1 MSQGAPSVLLLLIL
15 LDCDSFLGNNSQL
28 IGPDWT
34 GKDLSRGLFKRSL
47 EKSILQYY
55 KWQSNLYNKFVRV
68 LLCKGTVQYVMEFI
82 IK

>member
-55 KWQSNLYNKFVRV
+55 K
-68 LLCKGTVQYVMEFI
+68 
-82 IK
+82 